1 MKVSLIV
8 TFSLFIYSLSIAQYC
23 TNDNRFTEKEYFS
36 ISQIDSTFD
45 LSYGN
50 AIDWQNTNEDLK
62 LDIYYPSLN
71 EDNLAK
77 RPFLLIIHGGS
88 FLIGDKSDWRLV
100 CREFAK
106 RGFVV
111 ATINYRLGYDTND
124 TNGLNKAIYRA
135 HQDANTSLRYIVE
148 NKDLYKIDTSAILIG
163 GGSAGAFTALNVQY
177 LSEQEWNITTIG
189 ISSTLGSLNNS
200 GNSFTHD
207 FTVKAI
213 FNNWGLTVGQ
223 FIQPSEMLP
232 MISFHGELDNIVDI
246 DINTN
251 GLYGSRKIHQELLNN
266 NICSDLTVK
275 TDGGHG
281 IYTDKAGSQ
290 FRVGRAS
297 CFFKSV
303 FCNNC
308 SDFYSTEYIEA
319 SCSETNSLVENSE
332 SKHYA
337 IFPNPFNSSLNIS
350 NLNGDEG
357 IDLSNIM
364 GQKVYSGSNIPEVN
378 FKELNNGIYFL
389 TISSQNNKETFKLIK
404 E

>member
-1 MKVSLIV
+1 MKFYLSIFL
-8 TFSLFIYSLSIAQYC
+8 SLFIYNFSIAQYC
-23 TNDNRFTEKEYFS
+23 TSDSRFTEKKYFS
-36 ISQIDSTFD
+36 ISQIDSTLD

-50 AIDWQNTNEDLK
+50 ALNWQNSNEDLK

-71 EDNLAK
+71 HDNLTK
-77 RPFLLIIHGGS
+77 RPFILLIHGGS
-88 FLIGDKSDWRLV
+88 FLFGDKADWRLL

-111 ATINYRLGYDTND
+111 ATINYRLGYGSND
-124 TNGLNKAIYRA
+124 ANGLNKAIYRA
-135 HQDANTSLRYIVE
+135 QQDANASLRYIVE

-177 LSEQEWNITTIG
+177 LSEQEWNITTTG
-189 ISSTLGSLNNS
+189 ISSTLGSLDNS

-207 FTVKAI
+207 FTVKGI

-232 MISFHGELDNIVDI
+232 MISFHGELDDIVEI
-246 DINTN
+246 DTSIN
-251 GLYGSRKIHQELLNN
+251 GLYGSRKIHQELINN

-275 TDGGHG
+275 IDGGHG
-281 IYTDKAGSQ
+281 IYTDYSGSQ

-297 CFFKSV
+297 CFFKSI

-308 SDFYSTEYIEA
+308 TDFYSTNYTPA
-319 SCSETNSLVENSE
+319 NCSETNSLLEQNE
-332 SKHYA
+332 TKHYS
-337 IFPNPFNSSLNIS
+337 IYPNPFNANLNIN
-350 NLNGDEG
+350 NLVGNES
-357 IDLSNIM
+357 IILSNYLEQQVYV
-364 GQKVYSGSNIPEVN
+364 GQDISEVN
-378 FKELNNGIYFL
+378 TKELNKGVYFL
-389 TISSQNNKETFKLIK
+389 TISSQNRKETFKLIK